1 MLKKLV
7 SEKDALSLLEGL
19 GDSETIS
26 QDLEKNIKTFV
37 QLIYNS
43 GVKDESDVDTRVR
56 MYQKMKVK
64 SSMDLPADP
73 ESLKQHIRRANFQLL
88 QWLQCDKDYM
98 PDKNITNNGW
108 TVESVESAISVVPV
122 WYEGKQIEEICD
134 WK

>member
-64 SSMDLPADP
+64 SSMGLLADH
-73 ESLKQHIRRANFQLL
+73 EFLKQHIQRANFQLL
-88 QWLQCDKDYM
+88 EGLQCDKEYM
-98 PDKNITNNGW
+98 PDKN
-108 TVESVESAISVVPV
+108 S
-122 WYEGKQIEEICD
+122 
-134 WK
+134 